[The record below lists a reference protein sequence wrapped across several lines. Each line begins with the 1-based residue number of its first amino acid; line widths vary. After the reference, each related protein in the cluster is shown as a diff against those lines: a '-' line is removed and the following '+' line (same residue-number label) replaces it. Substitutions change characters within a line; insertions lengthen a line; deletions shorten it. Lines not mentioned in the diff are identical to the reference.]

1 LEGKAKLPVRALFS
15 ALFIWIFVFSVTN
28 VSAQTDL
35 GEDHPPEPALENE
48 NPVQN
53 PDPVVTSDPV
63 EDPNKAAQQ
72 SLAFGRP
79 DAGTAVP
86 APAVSVFSIFR
97 VLLTLAVV
105 AAAIYGLVYF
115 LKFRRA
121 ARAGTAQDPF
131 LKVLASAPIVTNRSV
146 HVISV
151 GPQAWLVGSAENGVS
166 LISEIS
172 DKDTINAML
181 LEDSKRIASGEPGGA
196 AGGGVPLLDFKA
208 ILGKLGISTKNEN
221 SGPDEIRKR
230 SERLKGL

>member
-1 LEGKAKLPVRALFS
+1 LPARALFS
-15 ALFIWIFVFSVTN
+15 ALFIWIFVFSVIN

-35 GEDHPPEPALENE
+35 GEDHPPEPALEAE
-48 NPVQN
+48 NPVQT
-53 PDPVVTSDPV
+53 PEPV
-63 EDPNKAAQQ
+63 EDPNKAAQE

-79 DAGTAVP
+79 DTGAAVP
-86 APAVSVFSIFR
+86 TPGVSVFGIFR

-121 ARAGTAQDPF
+121 SRAGAAQDPF
-131 LKVLASAPIVTNRSV
+131 LKVLASAPLVTNRSV
-146 HVISV
+146 HVVSV
-151 GPQAWLVGSAENGVS
+151 GPQAWLVGSAENGVH

-181 LEDSKRIASGEPGGA
+181 LEDSKRIAAPPTGA
-196 AGGGVPLLDFKA
+196 APLLDFRA

>member
-1 LEGKAKLPVRALFS
+1 MPARALFS

-28 VSAQTDL
+28 ISAQTDL
-35 GEDHPPEPALENE
+35 GEDHPPEPALETE
-48 NPVQN
+48 NSQTSASEPRTL
-53 PDPVVTSDPV
+53 DPI
-63 EDPNKAAQQ
+63 EDPIRVAEQ
-72 SLAFGRP
+72 SLTLGSGDTGAAMTGS
-79 DAGTAVP
+79 G
-86 APAVSVFSIFR
+86 VSVFGVFR
-97 VLLTLAVV
+97 ILLTLAVV

-131 LKVLASAPIVTNRSV
+131 LKVLASAPLVTNRSV
-146 HVISV
+146 HVVSV
-151 GPQAWLVGSAENGVS
+151 GPQAWLVGSAENGVH

-181 LEDSKRIASGEPGGA
+181 LEDSKRIASGETGGA
-196 AGGGVPLLDFKA
+196 AGGGGVPLLDFKA
-208 ILGKLGISTKNEN
+208 ILGKLGISPKNES